1 MKQEKKPLSGHCL
14 TRFLGVLMLIFSLTA
29 SPVFA
34 GSLYPDVNDDAPYA
48 WAVTLTTQQ
57 GIMSGDLWGNF
68 NPDAPVTRGEF
79 ALALYQF
86 AQTGE
91 NAALFG
97 LAPYAD
103 VPADHWANYYIAWAC
118 AKGYMSDY
126 GNGFFG
132 PNDPLLFEQALV
144 GMIHALDLT
153 EDAMLAGG
161 YFGGYLTTGLEYG
174 LLGDVNAVVGAPL
187 TRAQLAVM
195 FGKSIQ

>member
-1 MKQEKKPLSGHCL
+1 MKQNKLFLKEHRL
-14 TRFLGVLMLIFSLTA
+14 TRFICALMLIFSLTA

-57 GIMSGDLWGNF
+57 GIMGGDLWGNF

-79 ALALYQF
+79 AFALYQF

-91 NAALFG
+91 DVTLMGF
-97 LAPYAD
+97 APYLD
-103 VPADHWANYYIAWAC
+103 VPADHWANLYITWAC

-144 GMIHALDLT
+144 GIIHALDLT
-153 EDAMLAGG
+153 EDAVLAGG
-161 YFGGYLTTGLEYG
+161 YFGGYLTTGIEYG
-174 LLGDVNAVVGAPL
+174 LLGDVNAVVGVPI
-187 TRAQLAVM
+187 TRAQMALL